1 MNLAEVV
8 ADSAEKLAASDI
20 CDSYLEAEVLVRM
33 VMNLDKADFIR
44 DLRVDVS
51 PNEQKKIDRFVVR
64 RKQREP
70 LAYITGRKEFFGLD
84 FIVNENVLVPR
95 TETELI
101 VETVI
106 DYCNKWQTPA
116 LSIVD
121 VGTGSGVIGISLSYN
136 LPSCDVICIDVSLE
150 ALFVAQSN
158 AEIHHVENKVTLL
171 EGDLLSPV
179 REKKDIIL
187 SNPPYIPS
195 NRISQLQ
202 EEVRREP
209 VVALDGGD
217 DGFKVIER
225 LLEQSAKKLNTPGL
239 LLIEIDTTHVC
250 KVLLQASDHFPGSGI
265 SILKDCFGNDR
276 FLKIE
281 LF

>member
-8 ADSAEKLAASDI
+8 AYSAEKLAGSDI

-51 PNEQKKIDRFVVR
+51 PNEQKKIYRLVER
-64 RKQREP
+64 RKQKEP

-84 FIVNENVLVPR
+84 FIVNENVLIPR
-95 TETELI
+95 PETELI

-106 DYCNKWQTPA
+106 NYCNKWQNPA

-121 VGTGSGVIGISLSYN
+121 VGTGSGVIGISLSNN
-136 LPSCDVICIDVSLE
+136 LPSCDVICIDVSSE
-150 ALFVAQSN
+150 ALFVTQSN
-158 AEIHHVENKVTLL
+158 AKIHHLENKVTLL

-217 DGFKVIER
+217 DGFKVIGR
-225 LLEQSAKKLNTPGL
+225 LLKQSAKKLNNPGL
-239 LLIEIDTTHVC
+239 LLIEIDTSHVC
-250 KVLLQASDHFPGSGI
+250 KALSQASDHFPGSDI